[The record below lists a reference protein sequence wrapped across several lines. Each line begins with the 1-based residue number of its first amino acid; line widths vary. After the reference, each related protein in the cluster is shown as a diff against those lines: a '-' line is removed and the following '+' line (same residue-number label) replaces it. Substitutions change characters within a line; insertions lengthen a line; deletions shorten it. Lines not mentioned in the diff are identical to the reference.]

1 MVGLL
6 QARTAGI
13 EALTGIV
20 GCWRGKGRSTMAG
33 RVMQRGENWML
44 DLGFS
49 GKVRPALVVSVP
61 FLDNE
66 KTLVTYVPRTTRVR
80 GPRFEVPHTPPLIA
94 QGVFDVQSIGS
105 APAVSFLRKLASLDV
120 GTLARIEDALRFS
133 MSL

>member
-1 MVGLL
+1 
-6 QARTAGI
+6 
-13 EALTGIV
+13 
-20 GCWRGKGRSTMAG
+20 
-33 RVMQRGENWML
+33 ML

-66 KTLVTYVPRTTRVR
+66 KTLVTYVPRTTRVW
-80 GPRFEVPHTPPLIA
+80 GTRFEVPHTAPLFA
-94 QGVFDVQSIGS
+94 KGVFDVQSIGS
-105 APAVSFLRKLASLDV
+105 APAVSFLRRLASLDV